1 MRCEL
6 ISVGTEILL
15 GDIVNTNAQ
24 YLAKELASMG
34 IDVYYQSV
42 VGDNK
47 ERMLKAFE
55 EGLSRSDMIITTG
68 GLGPTKDDMTKE
80 LACEYFGLECQLD
93 EDSLKSIKEYFN
105 RMGRECVKSNEKQAY
120 FPKEAKILKNNNG
133 TAPGAILEKEN
144 KMIIVLPGPPREM
157 KPMFDESVRPY
168 LEKLTGYTILSE
180 TVRIYGIGESK
191 VEDLVQDLIDN
202 GTNPTVA
209 PYAKEGEVT
218 LRVTAK
224 GKSKEECVKLIE
236 PIIEEIKNRL
246 GDSIYNLGEEGLNL
260 TLAKMLVEKELTIGT
275 SESCTGG
282 LLGATLIDYPGISN
296 VFLEGAITYS
306 NDAKIRT
313 LGVRKE
319 TLDKFG
325 PVSEETAREMAEGIR
340 KRCGSYIGVS
350 TTGIAGPGGGTEDN
364 PVGLVYIAV
373 SIGDNTVVMRNVFNG
388 DRNAIRR
395 RACLKALDM
404 VRKGILKENK

>member
-24 YLAKELASMG
+24 YLAKELANMG

-47 ERMLKAFE
+47 DRMLKAFE

-80 LACEYFGLECQLD
+80 LACEYFGLECQLH
-93 EDSLKSIKEYFN
+93 EESLKEIKEYFK
-105 RMGRECVKSNEKQAY
+105 RMERDWVSSNEKQAY

-144 KMIIVLPGPPREM
+144 KIIIVLPGPPSEM
-157 KPMFDESVRPY
+157 KPMFNESVKPY
-168 LEKLTGYTILSE
+168 LETLTGYTIVSE
-180 TVRIYGIGESK
+180 IVRIYGVGESK
-191 VEDLVQDLIDN
+191 VEKIVGDLIDN

-224 GKSKEECVKLIE
+224 GKSKKECTELIKPVIKE
-236 PIIEEIKNRL
+236 IENRL
-246 GDSIYNLGEEGLNL
+246 GDTIYNFGEEGLNL
-260 TLAKMLVEKELTIGT
+260 TVAKMLVEKELTIGT

-282 LLGATLIDYPGISN
+282 LLGATLIDYPGISS

-306 NDAKIRT
+306 NEAKMRT
-313 LGVRKE
+313 LGVKEE
-319 TLDKFG
+319 TLRKFG
-325 PVSEETAREMAEGIR
+325 AVSEETAKEMAEGI
-340 KRCGSYIGVS
+340 KTRCGSYIGIS
-350 TTGIAGPGGGTEDN
+350 TTGIAGPDGGTEDK
-364 PVGLVYIAV
+364 PVGLVYIGV
-373 SIGDNTVVMRNVFNG
+373 TIGDKTVVTRNVFNG
-388 DRNAIRR
+388 NRNAVRR

-404 VRKGILKENK
+404 VRRGILIENK